1 MLKPK
6 QMSRLLIAASRDQ
19 LNPVVAELYR
29 HNLFHIEE
37 YVEGGKAG
45 YEGFKIGTPLPGASE
60 VSADLLKI
68 RAIENV
74 VSINADDMD
83 PAKSGTTAGLKAR
96 IERELPVLANEV
108 EELTA
113 KRSKLENKVKE
124 FEQKIAE
131 ITPFADIPADLSVYH
146 GYRNFTVYAGYV
158 AKEVVLSVPNEMEF
172 VKGKEK
178 NFVVIV
184 APSAQKGE
192 VERALQEAA
201 FQSIQVPDETGSPKE
216 RISYYQEQVAA
227 LNKEIAGLSAKLDA
241 VRQQHAG
248 FMVACEEY
256 LKAEAEK
263 SEAPLRFATTKQTFV
278 AEGWVPSDKV
288 EEISA
293 ALVKA
298 TGGKVFVDVLPMD
311 PEHDNVPVEYNNPDF
326 AKPAQMLMDIY
337 SRPKYTEVDP
347 TLMLAI
353 VFPVF
358 FGLIVGDVGYGLV
371 FLAMCLGL
379 QRMMKGEDGQMLL
392 KVLRNASI
400 SSIIFGLLFNEFLGF
415 ELTQVVGWVLGFGGV
430 PNLIHGYAGFIMPSR
445 HLLIGATEAGGHGPA
460 IPALMIMAIWIG
472 ILHIT
477 LGRVLG
483 MYNHAKQDH
492 GEHRT
497 KTVMANFGW
506 LAVMWGILVAI
517 WSNVVMPY
525 MPDLTGLPVVAA
537 GFTLGTFIGAALI
550 LIGVICIAR
559 DSVLEVIEL
568 PTIISHVLSYARL
581 VAVGLSSVAIAM
593 VVNYMAIGMFITP
606 GMKELSIVGIVMIVV
621 GLVIFLFGHTLNVAL
636 GLLGGGLHS
645 IRLHYVE
652 FFTKFYKG
660 GGIRYVP
667 FGMKRRFTE
676 E

>member
-19 LNPVVAELYR
+19 MGPVVAELYR
-29 HNLFHIEE
+29 HHLFHIEE
-37 YVEGGKAG
+37 YVEGGAEG
-45 YEGFKIGTPLPGASE
+45 YEGFKIGSPLSGASE
-60 VSADLLKI
+60 ASVDLLKI
-68 RAIENV
+68 RAIENA
-74 VSINADDMD
+74 VSIHGDDINS
-83 PAKSGTTAGLKAR
+83 AKTCSGSELKSR
-96 IERELPVLANEV
+96 IERELPVLEQEV
-108 EELTA
+108 EELTQ
-113 KRSKLENKVKE
+113 KRSKLDNRVKE
-124 FEQKIAE
+124 FEQKITE
-131 ITPFADIPADLSVYH
+131 ITPFVSIPADLEIYR
-146 GYRNFTVYAGYV
+146 GYAGFTVFAGYV
-158 AKEVVLSVPNEMEF
+158 AQEVTLSVPNEMHF
-172 VKGKEK
+172 SKSKEK
-178 NFVVIV
+178 NFIVVI
-184 APSAQKGE
+184 APTGQRNE

-201 FQSIQVPDETGSPKE
+201 YQSVPIPDESGAPQA
-216 RISYYQEQVAA
+216 RIDYYAGQITA
-227 LNKEIAGLSAKLDA
+227 LTKEIAETNAKLDA
-241 VRQQHAG
+241 VKVQHAG
-248 FMVACEEY
+248 FLVACEEF
-256 LKAEAEK
+256 LRTEVEQT
-263 SEAPLRFATTKQTFV
+263 EAPLRFATTKQTFV

-288 EEISA
+288 EAVSES
-293 ALVKA
+293 LVKV
-298 TGGKVFVDVLPMD
+298 TGGKVFVTVLPTD
-311 PEHDNVPVEYNNPDF
+311 IEHDAVPVEYNNPKF
-326 AKPAQMLMDIY
+326 AQPAQMLMDIY

-353 VFPVF
+353 VFPIF

-371 FLAMCLGL
+371 FLAMYFGL
-379 QRMMKGEDGQMLL
+379 RTMLKGEDGQQLL
-392 KVLRNASI
+392 TVFRNASI

-415 ELTQVVGWVLGFGGV
+415 KFSQITGWILGAGGLV
-430 PNLIHGYAGFIMPSR
+430 NPIEHYESLMFSR

-472 ILHIT
+472 VLHIS

-492 GEHRT
+492 GIHRT
-497 KTVMANFGW
+497 KTVVANFGW
-506 LAVMWGILVAI
+506 LAVMWGILIAI

-537 GFTLGTFIGAALI
+537 GFNIGTFIGGALI
-550 LIGVICIAR
+550 LAGVICIAW

-593 VVNYMAIGMFITP
+593 VVNYMSIGMFIGP
-606 GMKELSIVGIVMIVV
+606 GMADLSLVGIVMIVV
-621 GLVIFLFGHTLNVAL
+621 GLVIFLFGHTLNIAL

>member
-6 QMSRLLIAASRDQ
+6 QMSRLFIAASRDQ
-19 LNPVVAELYR
+19 MTPVVAELYR
-29 HNLFHIEE
+29 HHLFHIEE

-60 VSADLLKI
+60 VSVDLLKI
-68 RAIENV
+68 RAIENA

-83 PAKSGTTAGLKAR
+83 PAQSGTRAELKAR

-108 EELTA
+108 EELTQ
-113 KRSKLENKVKE
+113 KRGKFENRVKE

-131 ITPFADIPADLSVYH
+131 ITPFADIAADLSVYR
-146 GYRNFTVYAGYV
+146 GYRDFTVYAGYV
-158 AKEVVLSVPNEMEF
+158 AKEVSLSVPNEMQF

-192 VERALQEAA
+192 TERALQEAA
-201 FQSIQVPDETGSPKE
+201 FQSVQIPDETGFPKE
-216 RISYYQEQVAA
+216 RISYYLEQVAA

-256 LKAEAEK
+256 LRAEAEQ

-278 AEGWVPSDKV
+278 AEGWVPSEKV
-288 EEISA
+288 GEISA

-298 TGGKVFVDVLPMD
+298 TGGRILVEVLPTD

-353 VFPVF
+353 VFPIF
-358 FGLIVGDVGYGLV
+358 FGLILGDVGYGLILLV
-371 FLAMCLGL
+371 MWFFL
-379 QRMMKGEDGQMLL
+379 RKMMKGEDGQMFMT
-392 KVLRNASI
+392 VLRNACI
-400 SSIIFGLLFNEFLGF
+400 SSIIFGVLFNEFLGF
-415 ELTQVVGWVLGFGGV
+415 ELTQLVEWASGVGGF
-430 PNLIHGYAGFIMPSR
+430 PNLIHGYAGLMPSR
-445 HLLIGATEAGGHGPA
+445 HLLIGSTEPGAHGPA
-460 IPALMIMAIWIG
+460 IPILMMMAIWIG

-492 GEHRT
+492 GEHRM
-497 KTVMANFGW
+497 KAVMANFGW

-517 WSNVVMPY
+517 WSNVVMPL
-525 MPDLTGLPVVAA
+525 MPDLTGLPAVAM
-537 GFTLGTFIGAALI
+537 GFNIGTFAGAALI
-550 LIGVICIAR
+550 LAGVLFIAR
-559 DSVLEVIEL
+559 ESVLEVIEL

-593 VVNYMAIGMFITP
+593 VTNYMSIGMFINP
-606 GMKELSIVGIVMIVV
+606 GMKELSLVGIVMILV
-621 GLVIFLFGHTLNVAL
+621 GLVIFLLGHALNTAL
-636 GLLGGGLHS
+636 GILGGGLHS

-660 GGIRYVP
+660 GGMKYVP